1 MTRPKKE
8 EMYRNHRITVR
19 FTETEFSIIKT
30 AAKQANMSLASY
42 VRTQVLKGKVQTK
55 IEIVA
60 DVPEI
65 KKLLAEFGKIGS
77 NLNQIAK
84 YFNQGG
90 ILSQE
95 MRGEINKRLRDLY
108 EMKYKVMEMAGDFH
122 GKHIASKNADYGEA
136 ERYLIFQHDEYTQKP
151 ILDENGH
158 MLIREEYYLDG
169 INCDPFTFAAEC
181 QETNAYFHK
190 NQSYNEIKSHH
201 YIISFDPKDRDE
213 HGLTGELAQQ
223 LGVEYAKE
231 NFPGHQALVCT
242 HTDGHNGSGNI
253 HVHIVI
259 NSIRKYD
266 TEPQPYMEFDRDSKA
281 GYKHHLSDRYRIY
294 LKQKVMDMCTANG
307 LNQVDLLTPA
317 ERKIS
322 EKEYWAKRRGQKK
335 LDKHNAQLEKKGLTP
350 RQTTF
355 QTEKQYLRDAIDTVT
370 SQAISQEDFSRLLSE
385 KYNITF
391 KVSRGRYSY
400 LHPNRSKYITGRSL
414 GTLYEEK
421 HLLQIFQENSTSQIT
436 ENPVPDISQVVNSS
450 TPTVSAY
457 TATTT
462 EAPHTFLF
470 IKSDLR
476 LVTDLQHCIKAQQSQ
491 AYAQKVK
498 LSNLKMMAQTVAYV
512 QEHGFQ
518 SKADLD
524 TALSDASAQ
533 STDARNTLK
542 STENTL
548 KNVNEQIH
556 YTGQYLANKS
566 IYSDYRKSRNK
577 EKFYDDHRAE
587 LTLYESALRIL
598 KEKSQGNKLP
608 TLKMLREEKNRL
620 TELQT
625 MQREDFNA
633 RREHERELRTVCSNV
648 DIILGTS
655 QAQNRQ
661 REHTQEKS

>member
-1 MTRPKKE
+1 M
-8 EMYRNHRITVR
+8 
-19 FTETEFSIIKT
+19 
-30 AAKQANMSLASY
+30 A
-42 VRTQVLKGKVQTK
+42 
-55 IEIVA
+55 
-60 DVPEI
+60 
-65 KKLLAEFGKIGS
+65 
-77 NLNQIAK
+77 
-84 YFNQGG
+84 
-90 ILSQE
+90 IL
-95 MRGEINKRLRDLY
+95 
-108 EMKYKVMEMAGDFH
+108 
-122 GKHIASKNADYGEA
+122 KHIASKNADYGEA

-190 NQSYNEIKSHH
+190 NQSYNDIKSHH

-266 TEPQPYMEFDRDSKA
+266 TKPQPYMEFDRDSKA

-355 QTEKQYLRDAIDTVT
+355 QTEKQYLRNAIDTVA

-391 KVSRGRYSY
+391 KVRRGRYSY

-524 TALSDASAQ
+524 AALSDASAQ

-566 IYSDYRKSRNK
+566 IYSDYRKSRHK

-655 QAQNRQ
+655 QVQNRQ
-661 REHTQEKS
+661 HEHTQEKS

>member
-1 MTRPKKE
+1 MTF
-8 EMYRNHRITVR
+8 M
-19 FTETEFSIIKT
+19 
-30 AAKQANMSLASY
+30 A
-42 VRTQVLKGKVQTK
+42 
-55 IEIVA
+55 
-60 DVPEI
+60 
-65 KKLLAEFGKIGS
+65 
-77 NLNQIAK
+77 
-84 YFNQGG
+84 
-90 ILSQE
+90 IL
-95 MRGEINKRLRDLY
+95 
-108 EMKYKVMEMAGDFH
+108 
-122 GKHIASKNADYGEA
+122 KHIASKNADYGEA

-242 HTDGHNGSGNI
+242 HPDGHNGSGNI

-317 ERKIS
+317 EKKIS

-335 LDKHNAQLEKKGLTP
+335 LDKHNAELEKKGLTP

-355 QTEKQYLRDAIDTVT
+355 QTEKQYLRDAIDTVA

-421 HLLQIFQENSTSQIT
+421 HLLQMFQENSTAQIT

-450 TPTVSAY
+450 IPPVSTH
-457 TATTT
+457 TATTA

-518 SKADLD
+518 SKADLEA
-524 TALSDASAQ
+524 ALSDASAQ
-533 STDARNTLK
+533 STNARNTLK

-625 MQREDFNA
+625 LQREDFNA

-655 QAQNRQ
+655 QVQNRQ

>member
-1 MTRPKKE
+1 M
-8 EMYRNHRITVR
+8 
-19 FTETEFSIIKT
+19 
-30 AAKQANMSLASY
+30 A
-42 VRTQVLKGKVQTK
+42 
-55 IEIVA
+55 
-60 DVPEI
+60 
-65 KKLLAEFGKIGS
+65 
-77 NLNQIAK
+77 
-84 YFNQGG
+84 
-90 ILSQE
+90 IL
-95 MRGEINKRLRDLY
+95 
-108 EMKYKVMEMAGDFH
+108 
-122 GKHIASKNADYGEA
+122 KHIASKNADYGEA

-190 NQSYNEIKSHH
+190 NQSYNDIKSHH

-266 TEPQPYMEFDRDSKA
+266 TKPQPYMEFDRDSKA

-355 QTEKQYLRDAIDTVT
+355 QTEKQYLRDAIDTVA

-391 KVSRGRYSY
+391 KVRRGRYSY

-524 TALSDASAQ
+524 AALSDASAQ

-548 KNVNEQIH
+548 KNVNKQIH

-655 QAQNRQ
+655 QVQNRQ
-661 REHTQEKS
+661 HEHTQEKS

>member
-1 MTRPKKE
+1 MTF
-8 EMYRNHRITVR
+8 M
-19 FTETEFSIIKT
+19 
-30 AAKQANMSLASY
+30 A
-42 VRTQVLKGKVQTK
+42 
-55 IEIVA
+55 
-60 DVPEI
+60 
-65 KKLLAEFGKIGS
+65 
-77 NLNQIAK
+77 
-84 YFNQGG
+84 
-90 ILSQE
+90 IL
-95 MRGEINKRLRDLY
+95 
-108 EMKYKVMEMAGDFH
+108 
-122 GKHIASKNADYGEA
+122 KHIASKNADYGEA

-223 LGVEYAKE
+223 LGVEYAKK

-294 LKQKVMDMCTANG
+294 LKQKVMDMCNANG

-322 EKEYWAKRRGQKK
+322 EKEYWAKRRGQKN
-335 LDKHNAQLEKKGLTP
+335 LDKHNAELENKGLTP

-355 QTEKQYLRDAIDTVT
+355 QTEKQYLRDAIDTVAPQAT
-370 SQAISQEDFSRLLSE
+370 SQEEFSRLLSE

-421 HLLQIFQENSTSQIT
+421 HLLQIFQENSADQIT
-436 ENPVPDISQVVNSS
+436 ENPVPDISQVVRSS
-450 TPTVSAY
+450 TPPVSAH
-457 TATTT
+457 TATTA

-524 TALSDASAQ
+524 AALSDASAQ

-542 STENTL
+542 ATEDTL

-625 MQREDFNA
+625 IQREDFNA

-655 QAQNRQ
+655 QVQNRQ

>member
-1 MTRPKKE
+1 M
-8 EMYRNHRITVR
+8 
-19 FTETEFSIIKT
+19 
-30 AAKQANMSLASY
+30 A
-42 VRTQVLKGKVQTK
+42 
-55 IEIVA
+55 
-60 DVPEI
+60 
-65 KKLLAEFGKIGS
+65 
-77 NLNQIAK
+77 
-84 YFNQGG
+84 
-90 ILSQE
+90 IL
-95 MRGEINKRLRDLY
+95 
-108 EMKYKVMEMAGDFH
+108 
-122 GKHIASKNADYGEA
+122 KHIASKNADYGEA

-322 EKEYWAKRRGQKK
+322 EKEYWAKRRGQKN
-335 LDKHNAQLEKKGLTP
+335 LDKHNVELEKKGLTP

-355 QTEKQYLRDAIDTVT
+355 QTEKQYLRDAIDTVASQAT
-370 SQAISQEDFSRLLSE
+370 SQEEFSRLLSE

-421 HLLQIFQENSTSQIT
+421 HLLQMFQENSTAQIT

-450 TPTVSAY
+450 IPPVSTH
-457 TATTT
+457 TATTA

-524 TALSDASAQ
+524 AALSAASAQ

-542 STENTL
+542 STEDTL
-548 KNVNEQIH
+548 KSINEQIH

-566 IYSDYRKSRNK
+566 LYSDYRKSRNK

-587 LTLYESALRIL
+587 LTLYESALRML

-625 MQREDFNA
+625 VQREDFNA
-633 RREHERELRTVCSNV
+633 RREHERELRTICSNV

-655 QAQNRQ
+655 RVQNRQ

>member
-1 MTRPKKE
+1 MTF
-8 EMYRNHRITVR
+8 M
-19 FTETEFSIIKT
+19 
-30 AAKQANMSLASY
+30 A
-42 VRTQVLKGKVQTK
+42 
-55 IEIVA
+55 
-60 DVPEI
+60 
-65 KKLLAEFGKIGS
+65 
-77 NLNQIAK
+77 
-84 YFNQGG
+84 
-90 ILSQE
+90 IL
-95 MRGEINKRLRDLY
+95 
-108 EMKYKVMEMAGDFH
+108 
-122 GKHIASKNADYGEA
+122 KHIASKNADYGEA

-355 QTEKQYLRDAIDTVT
+355 QTEKQYLRDAIDTVA

-524 TALSDASAQ
+524 AALSDASAQ

-566 IYSDYRKSRNK
+566 IYSDYRKSRHK

>member
-1 MTRPKKE
+1 M
-8 EMYRNHRITVR
+8 
-19 FTETEFSIIKT
+19 
-30 AAKQANMSLASY
+30 A
-42 VRTQVLKGKVQTK
+42 
-55 IEIVA
+55 
-60 DVPEI
+60 
-65 KKLLAEFGKIGS
+65 
-77 NLNQIAK
+77 
-84 YFNQGG
+84 
-90 ILSQE
+90 IL
-95 MRGEINKRLRDLY
+95 
-108 EMKYKVMEMAGDFH
+108 
-122 GKHIASKNADYGEA
+122 KHIASKNADYGEA

-355 QTEKQYLRDAIDTVT
+355 QTEKQYLRDAIDTVA

-524 TALSDASAQ
+524 AALSDASAQ

-542 STENTL
+542 STEDTL

-577 EKFYDDHRAE
+577 NKFYDDHRAE

-655 QAQNRQ
+655 QVQNRQ

>member
-1 MTRPKKE
+1 MTF
-8 EMYRNHRITVR
+8 M
-19 FTETEFSIIKT
+19 
-30 AAKQANMSLASY
+30 A
-42 VRTQVLKGKVQTK
+42 
-55 IEIVA
+55 
-60 DVPEI
+60 
-65 KKLLAEFGKIGS
+65 
-77 NLNQIAK
+77 
-84 YFNQGG
+84 
-90 ILSQE
+90 IL
-95 MRGEINKRLRDLY
+95 
-108 EMKYKVMEMAGDFH
+108 
-122 GKHIASKNADYGEA
+122 KHIASKNADYGEA

-322 EKEYWAKRRGQKK
+322 EKEYWAKRRGQKN
-335 LDKHNAQLEKKGLTP
+335 LDKHNAELEKKGLTP

-355 QTEKQYLRDAIDTVT
+355 QTEKQYLRDAIDTVASQAT
-370 SQAISQEDFSRLLSE
+370 SQEEFSRLLSE

-421 HLLQIFQENSTSQIT
+421 HLLQIFQENTTSQIT
-436 ENPVPDISQVVNSS
+436 ENPIPDISQVVNSS
-450 TPTVSAY
+450 TPPVSAHA
-457 TATTT
+457 ATTA

-491 AYAQKVK
+491 SYAQKVK

-524 TALSDASAQ
+524 AALSAASAQ

-542 STENTL
+542 STEDTL
-548 KNVNEQIH
+548 KNINEQIH

-598 KEKSQGNKLP
+598 KEKSQGSKLP

-655 QAQNRQ
+655 QVQNRQ

>member
-1 MTRPKKE
+1 M
-8 EMYRNHRITVR
+8 
-19 FTETEFSIIKT
+19 
-30 AAKQANMSLASY
+30 A
-42 VRTQVLKGKVQTK
+42 
-55 IEIVA
+55 
-60 DVPEI
+60 
-65 KKLLAEFGKIGS
+65 
-77 NLNQIAK
+77 
-84 YFNQGG
+84 
-90 ILSQE
+90 IL
-95 MRGEINKRLRDLY
+95 
-108 EMKYKVMEMAGDFH
+108 
-122 GKHIASKNADYGEA
+122 KHIASKNADYGEA

-190 NQSYNEIKSHH
+190 NQSYNDIKSHH

-266 TEPQPYMEFDRDSKA
+266 TKPQPYMEFDRDSKA

-355 QTEKQYLRDAIDTVT
+355 QTEKQYLRDAIDTVASQAT
-370 SQAISQEDFSRLLSE
+370 SQEEFSRLLSE

-524 TALSDASAQ
+524 AALSDASAQ

-608 TLKMLREEKNRL
+608 TLKMLHEEKNRL

-655 QAQNRQ
+655 QVQNRQ

>member
-1 MTRPKKE
+1 MTF
-8 EMYRNHRITVR
+8 M
-19 FTETEFSIIKT
+19 
-30 AAKQANMSLASY
+30 A
-42 VRTQVLKGKVQTK
+42 
-55 IEIVA
+55 
-60 DVPEI
+60 
-65 KKLLAEFGKIGS
+65 
-77 NLNQIAK
+77 
-84 YFNQGG
+84 
-90 ILSQE
+90 IL
-95 MRGEINKRLRDLY
+95 
-108 EMKYKVMEMAGDFH
+108 
-122 GKHIASKNADYGEA
+122 KHIASKNADYGEA

-223 LGVEYAKE
+223 LGVEYAKK

-294 LKQKVMDMCTANG
+294 LKQKVMDMCHSNG

-322 EKEYWAKRRGQKK
+322 EKEYWAKRRGQKN
-335 LDKHNAQLEKKGLTP
+335 LDKHNTELEKKGLTP

-355 QTEKQYLRDAIDTVT
+355 QTEKQYLRDAIDTVASQAT
-370 SQAISQEDFSRLLSE
+370 SQEEFSRLLSE

-491 AYAQKVK
+491 VYAQKVK

-518 SKADLD
+518 SKEDLD
-524 TALSDASAQ
+524 TALSNASAQ

-542 STENTL
+542 STDDSL
-548 KNVNEQIH
+548 KSINEQIH

-566 IYSDYRKSRNK
+566 IYFDYRKSRNK
-577 EKFYDDHRAE
+577 EKFYEDHRAE
-587 LTLYESALRIL
+587 LTLYESSLRIL
-598 KEKSQGNKLP
+598 KEKAQGKKLP
-608 TLKMLREEKNRL
+608 TLKMLREEKSRL

-625 MQREDFNA
+625 VQRDEFNS
-633 RREHERELRTVCSNV
+633 RREYERELRTVCSNV
-648 DIILGTS
+648 DIILNHPHIQESLHETS
-655 QAQNRQ
+655 Q
-661 REHTQEKS
+661 EHSCFR

>member
-1 MTRPKKE
+1 M
-8 EMYRNHRITVR
+8 
-19 FTETEFSIIKT
+19 
-30 AAKQANMSLASY
+30 A
-42 VRTQVLKGKVQTK
+42 
-55 IEIVA
+55 
-60 DVPEI
+60 
-65 KKLLAEFGKIGS
+65 
-77 NLNQIAK
+77 
-84 YFNQGG
+84 
-90 ILSQE
+90 IL
-95 MRGEINKRLRDLY
+95 
-108 EMKYKVMEMAGDFH
+108 
-122 GKHIASKNADYGEA
+122 KHIASKNADYGEA

-190 NQSYNEIKSHH
+190 NQSYNDIKSHH

-266 TEPQPYMEFDRDSKA
+266 TKPQPYMEFDRDSKA

-355 QTEKQYLRDAIDTVT
+355 QTEKQYLRDAIDTVA

-391 KVSRGRYSY
+391 KVRRGRYSY

-450 TPTVSAY
+450 TPAVSAY

-524 TALSDASAQ
+524 AALSDASAQ

-655 QAQNRQ
+655 QVQNRQ
-661 REHTQEKS
+661 HEHTQEKS

>member
-1 MTRPKKE
+1 M
-8 EMYRNHRITVR
+8 
-19 FTETEFSIIKT
+19 
-30 AAKQANMSLASY
+30 A
-42 VRTQVLKGKVQTK
+42 
-55 IEIVA
+55 
-60 DVPEI
+60 
-65 KKLLAEFGKIGS
+65 
-77 NLNQIAK
+77 
-84 YFNQGG
+84 
-90 ILSQE
+90 IL
-95 MRGEINKRLRDLY
+95 
-108 EMKYKVMEMAGDFH
+108 
-122 GKHIASKNADYGEA
+122 KHIASKNADYGEA

-190 NQSYNEIKSHH
+190 NQSYNDIKSHH

-266 TEPQPYMEFDRDSKA
+266 TKPQPYMEFDRDSKA

-335 LDKHNAQLEKKGLTP
+335 LDKHNVQLEKKGLTP

-355 QTEKQYLRDAIDTVT
+355 QTEKQYLRDAIDTVA

-524 TALSDASAQ
+524 AALSDASAQ

-655 QAQNRQ
+655 QVQNRQ

>member
-1 MTRPKKE
+1 M
-8 EMYRNHRITVR
+8 
-19 FTETEFSIIKT
+19 
-30 AAKQANMSLASY
+30 A
-42 VRTQVLKGKVQTK
+42 
-55 IEIVA
+55 
-60 DVPEI
+60 
-65 KKLLAEFGKIGS
+65 
-77 NLNQIAK
+77 
-84 YFNQGG
+84 
-90 ILSQE
+90 IL
-95 MRGEINKRLRDLY
+95 
-108 EMKYKVMEMAGDFH
+108 
-122 GKHIASKNADYGEA
+122 KHIASKNADYGEA

-190 NQSYNEIKSHH
+190 NQSYNDIKSHH

-266 TEPQPYMEFDRDSKA
+266 TKPQPYMEFDRDSKA

-355 QTEKQYLRDAIDTVT
+355 QTEKQYLRDAIDTVA

-524 TALSDASAQ
+524 AALSDASAQ

-577 EKFYDDHRAE
+577 EKFYNDHRAE

-655 QAQNRQ
+655 QVQNRQ

>member
-1 MTRPKKE
+1 M
-8 EMYRNHRITVR
+8 
-19 FTETEFSIIKT
+19 
-30 AAKQANMSLASY
+30 A
-42 VRTQVLKGKVQTK
+42 
-55 IEIVA
+55 
-60 DVPEI
+60 
-65 KKLLAEFGKIGS
+65 
-77 NLNQIAK
+77 
-84 YFNQGG
+84 
-90 ILSQE
+90 IL
-95 MRGEINKRLRDLY
+95 
-108 EMKYKVMEMAGDFH
+108 
-122 GKHIASKNADYGEA
+122 KHIASKNADYGET

-266 TEPQPYMEFDRDSKA
+266 TEPQLYMEFDRDSKA

-322 EKEYWAKRRGQKK
+322 EKEYWAKRRGQKN
-335 LDKHNAQLEKKGLTP
+335 LDKHNVELEKKGLTP

-355 QTEKQYLRDAIDTVT
+355 QTEKQYLRDAIDTVASQAT
-370 SQAISQEDFSRLLSE
+370 SQEEFSRLLSE

-421 HLLQIFQENSTSQIT
+421 HLLQMFQENSTAQIT

-450 TPTVSAY
+450 IPPVSTH
-457 TATTT
+457 TATTA

-524 TALSDASAQ
+524 AALSAASAQ

-542 STENTL
+542 STEDTL
-548 KNVNEQIH
+548 KSINEQIH

-566 IYSDYRKSRNK
+566 LYSDYRKSRNK

-587 LTLYESALRIL
+587 LTLYESALRML

-625 MQREDFNA
+625 VQREDFNA

-655 QAQNRQ
+655 RVQNRQ

>member
-1 MTRPKKE
+1 MTF
-8 EMYRNHRITVR
+8 M
-19 FTETEFSIIKT
+19 
-30 AAKQANMSLASY
+30 A
-42 VRTQVLKGKVQTK
+42 
-55 IEIVA
+55 
-60 DVPEI
+60 
-65 KKLLAEFGKIGS
+65 
-77 NLNQIAK
+77 
-84 YFNQGG
+84 
-90 ILSQE
+90 IL
-95 MRGEINKRLRDLY
+95 
-108 EMKYKVMEMAGDFH
+108 
-122 GKHIASKNADYGEA
+122 KHIASKNADYGEA

-213 HGLTGELAQQ
+213 HGLTGELAQH

-266 TEPQPYMEFDRDSKA
+266 TEPQPYMEFNRDSKA

-335 LDKHNAQLEKKGLTP
+335 LDKHNAELEKKGLTP

-355 QTEKQYLRDAIDTVT
+355 QTEKQYLRDAIDTVASQAT
-370 SQAISQEDFSRLLSE
+370 SQEEFSRLLSE

-450 TPTVSAY
+450 TPTDSAY

-524 TALSDASAQ
+524 AALSDASAQ

-542 STENTL
+542 STEDTL

-566 IYSDYRKSRNK
+566 IYADYRKSRNK

-625 MQREDFNA
+625 VQREDFNA

-655 QAQNRQ
+655 QVQNRQ

>member
-1 MTRPKKE
+1 M
-8 EMYRNHRITVR
+8 
-19 FTETEFSIIKT
+19 
-30 AAKQANMSLASY
+30 A
-42 VRTQVLKGKVQTK
+42 
-55 IEIVA
+55 
-60 DVPEI
+60 
-65 KKLLAEFGKIGS
+65 
-77 NLNQIAK
+77 
-84 YFNQGG
+84 
-90 ILSQE
+90 IL
-95 MRGEINKRLRDLY
+95 
-108 EMKYKVMEMAGDFH
+108 
-122 GKHIASKNADYGEA
+122 KHIASKNADYGEA

-322 EKEYWAKRRGQKK
+322 EKEYWAKRRGQKN
-335 LDKHNAQLEKKGLTP
+335 LDKHNVELEKKGLTP

-355 QTEKQYLRDAIDTVT
+355 QTEKQYLRDAIDTVA

-421 HLLQIFQENSTSQIT
+421 HLLQMFQENSTAQIT

-450 TPTVSAY
+450 IPPVSTH
-457 TATTT
+457 TATTA

-524 TALSDASAQ
+524 AALSAASAQ

-542 STENTL
+542 STEDTL
-548 KNVNEQIH
+548 KSINEQIH

-566 IYSDYRKSRNK
+566 LYSDYRKSRNK

-587 LTLYESALRIL
+587 LTLYESALRLL

-625 MQREDFNA
+625 VQREDFNA

-655 QAQNRQ
+655 RVQNRQ

>member
-1 MTRPKKE
+1 MTF
-8 EMYRNHRITVR
+8 M
-19 FTETEFSIIKT
+19 
-30 AAKQANMSLASY
+30 A
-42 VRTQVLKGKVQTK
+42 
-55 IEIVA
+55 
-60 DVPEI
+60 
-65 KKLLAEFGKIGS
+65 
-77 NLNQIAK
+77 
-84 YFNQGG
+84 
-90 ILSQE
+90 IL
-95 MRGEINKRLRDLY
+95 
-108 EMKYKVMEMAGDFH
+108 
-122 GKHIASKNADYGEA
+122 KHIASKNADYGEA
-136 ERYLIFQHDEYTQKP
+136 ERYLIFQHNEYTQKP